1 VPDFLALPLFL
12 PGLAVVALLGL
23 VVCRWLAARLECSRL
38 HAWIMVVSLGIVVAA
53 TLTPLRAALDQGPT
67 GPKPCDLSRIW
78 FAPLDVYL
86 RPGDIPGNVLMF
98 IPLGVALGLLPA
110 SPARVPLILGALL
123 LPVIVEGTQLVATAL
138 DRACQSG
145 DVVDNLAGL
154 VAGLLLGSASA
165 AIGSAIAAR
174 RGRRARPAR

>member
-1 VPDFLALPLFL
+1 MPDFLALPLFL
-12 PGLAVVALLGL
+12 PGLAAVALLGL
-23 VVCRWLAARLECSRL
+23 VVCRWLAVRLGCSPL
-38 HAWIMVVSLGIVVAA
+38 HAWILVVSLGIVLAA

-78 FAPLDVYL
+78 FAPLEVYL

-98 IPLGVALGLLPA
+98 IPLGLALGLLPA
-110 SPARVPLILGALL
+110 SRARVPLILGALL
-123 LPVIVEGTQLVATAL
+123 LPVVVETTQLVATVL

-154 VAGLLLGSASA
+154 VAGLLVGSVAA
-165 AIGSAIAAR
+165 AIGSAVAAFRAR
-174 RGRRARPAR
+174 RVRPDR